1 MAWLDAFL
9 LGRPGFEYAFSAN
22 PDDLEADFERQSA
35 EQRTLTGRLK
45 ERVFRPWTPT
55 VRLTSGWFPKTDL
68 DHIASLL
75 TVTDTFLSFIPR
87 TSDLNILLEPDL
99 ALTTTTVQIQE
110 SSATLLSAV
119 YAAGGLTP
127 GNGGTP
133 YTTTSGTITVD
144 GVYDNPMGT
153 GTNYYTAG
161 AGGSYADA
169 TRTVTLGSA
178 LAQVQQVYVSYHFPG
193 WLVRMKKLGAPIS
206 GGRVDLFNLGDLE
219 LVGV

>member
-55 VRLTSGWFPKTDL
+55 VRLTREWFPKTDL

-87 TSDLNILLEPDL
+87 TSDWNILLEPDL
-99 ALTTTTVQIQE
+99 ALTTTTVQVQE

-119 YAAGGLTP
+119 YAAGGLA
-127 GNGGTP
+127 GLGTP
-133 YTTTSGTITVD
+133 TRRAERSRWTGSTSTRWQ
-144 GVYDNPMGT
+144 

-169 TRTVTLGSA
+169 TRTITLGSA
-178 LAQVQQVYVSYHFPG
+178 PSRRFSRSTSATRFPAG
-193 WLVRMKKLGAPIS
+193 WCGIKKIGTSIRAGAWTCS
-206 GGRVDLFNLGDLE
+206 VLRTYE